1 MTKSPRAIFAQ
12 SGNDLDFV
20 SEEVVAITTHILRD
34 GNSDVAIRGL
44 ATPPIV
50 ANRVA
55 NGKPLVRRSGI
66 LHPMDLWRRPE
77 AVEFSAPS
85 IEDPQAKRAAKKLL
99 LCHSERSE
107 ESHFDLSIR
116 EETKRD
122 SSLRSE

>member
-66 LHPMDLWRRPE
+66 LHPMDLWGRPE
-77 AVEFSAPS
+77 AVEFSAPTIHRLSALLKNCFFVFLSEAKNPTS
-85 IEDPQAKRAAKKLL
+85 I
-99 LCHSERSE
+99 
-107 ESHFDLSIR
+107 
-116 EETKRD
+116 
-122 SSLRSE
+122 